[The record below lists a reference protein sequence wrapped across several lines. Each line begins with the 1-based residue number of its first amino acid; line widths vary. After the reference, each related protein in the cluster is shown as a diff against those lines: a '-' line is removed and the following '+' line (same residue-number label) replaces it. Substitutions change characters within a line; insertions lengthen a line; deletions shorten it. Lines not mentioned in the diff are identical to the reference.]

1 MPGDLIFAII
11 MLIAC
16 IIMIVWTL
24 HDYFKINDESLAMGM
39 PFWVTIYFFGAI
51 ICGTR
56 IVVWY

>member
-1 MPGDLIFAII
+1 MPGDLVFAII

-39 PFWVTIYFFGAI
+39 VFWVIIYFFGAV